1 MGFKGIVLSLFLAM
15 VTTSYAASPEQG
27 VTSHHPGQTI
37 LRIPL
42 DDNASVLFWKPDRT
56 TIPLSLSSGQVR
68 LPKTGV
74 DNYHVVVAEQD
85 IGHLKKAFIRYVF
98 RYGKPSGHST
108 RDVVNANKTE
118 LEIIPDPI
126 PREHDHYYSQQNWSF
141 RIRFQGQPLAHC
153 VVKLHTENGTHLQQV
168 TDKYGRVTFTLPDDF
183 PHVVAGRRD
192 KRTVT
197 MTLVVRHQIG
207 SHQWQTIFMSD
218 YAVNPAHWQ
227 FTSWGG
233 WVMLIGMVLGRVIVR
248 LNRKRNSGEKV

>member
-1 MGFKGIVLSLFLAM
+1 MGFKGIVLSLFLAI
-15 VTTSYAASPEQG
+15 VTTVYAASPEQ
-27 VTSHHPGQTI
+27 SIKRHHASENVI
-37 LRIPL
+37 LVPL
-42 DDNASVLFWKPDRT
+42 DDNASVMLWKPDRT
-56 TIPLSLSSGQVR
+56 VIPLSLSEGQVR

-74 DNYHVVVAEQD
+74 DNYHVLVAEQE

-98 RYGKPSGHST
+98 RYGKPSGYST

-126 PREHDHYYSQQNWSF
+126 PREHDHYYSQQSWSF
-141 RIRFQGQPLAHC
+141 RIQFRTQPLANY
-153 VVKLHTENGTHLQQV
+153 VVELHTGNGTHLQQV

-192 KRTVT
+192 KRTAT
-197 MTLVVRHQIG
+197 MTLVVRHQTG

-227 FTSWGG
+227 STSWGS
-233 WVMLIGMVLGRVIVR
+233 WVMLMGMVLGRVMVR
-248 LNRKRNSGEKV
+248 LNRKQNSGEKV